1 MLPRCL
7 ATRSRLHFPAPRR
20 DLKDQTSSHLKIA
33 TSLRLP
39 IHFHGVTLFIPIPAS
54 FTEYTSKTSMAS
66 GTIQM
71 RSIFISLACLNST
84 SVHSVGLILVSTSL
98 NSTFDINS
106 KARYGLISRL
116 QRARSRPAHFP
127 KRLVLRPAGTNRGEP
142 L

>member
-54 FTEYTSKTSMAS
+54 FTVYTSKTSMAS

-84 SVHSVGLILVSTSL
+84 SVHSVGLEVYFLPYRTFSIL
-98 NSTFDINS
+98 
-106 KARYGLISRL
+106 Y
-116 QRARSRPAHFP
+116 QR
-127 KRLVLRPAGTNRGEP
+127 TDRGSHGIP
-142 L
+142 LYLPDHHNTGFCCPR